1 MVPKENT
8 ERLVELLRD
17 SGAETQVRWQRTG
30 HGLTREEV
38 EEAKRLLSQ
47 AVHGETTRVGYA
59 RILGLPEVNGRA
71 SPRQGCSND
80 VVSKIPT
87 PTRSKLCQTTENLWS
102 SASSL
107 SPLPTRRSESSVW

>member
-47 AVHGETTRVGYA
+47 AVHGETTSVG
-59 RILGLPEVNGRA
+59 
-71 SPRQGCSND
+71 
-80 VVSKIPT
+80 
-87 PTRSKLCQTTENLWS
+87 
-102 SASSL
+102 
-107 SPLPTRRSESSVW
+107 